1 MSEVALLRIFFRPSC
16 CTLSLSLNSVAIHQ
30 HYLSKSEHTPAAE
43 IDLQIA
49 LEVFR
54 LITRRTHQRTHR
66 AGVRGEQQR
75 PNSPTF
81 GVTHTHSSL
90 PEHTF
95 FFRVWCGDH
104 FSHVVWV
111 GWLACS
117 TTTGCTCRRCI
128 FLAGSAGFAR
138 TGDVV
143 VDTHTL
149 EEDCGFFA
157 FVDTWEE
164 FRVFASFVTENVG
177 KIRSGQ

>member
-16 CTLSLSLNSVAIHQ
+16 CTFSLSLYSVAIHQ

-66 AGVRGEQQR
+66 AGVREEQQR

-90 PEHTF
+90 PVHNTF

-117 TTTGCTCRRCI
+117 TTTTGCTCRRCI

-143 VDTHTL
+143 VDTHTHSRRIVGSSL
-149 EEDCGFFA
+149 LLTRGRSLGFL
-157 FVDTWEE
+157 
-164 FRVFASFVTENVG
+164 RHL
-177 KIRSGQ
+177 